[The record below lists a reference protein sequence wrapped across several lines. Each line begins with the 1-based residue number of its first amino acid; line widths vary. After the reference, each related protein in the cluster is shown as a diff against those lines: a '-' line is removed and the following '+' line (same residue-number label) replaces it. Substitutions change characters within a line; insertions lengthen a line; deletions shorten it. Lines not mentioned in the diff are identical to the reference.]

1 MLPIRFSIIIT
12 CHNQREFIR
21 TAVDSA
27 LSQPRLLKEVIVIDD
42 GSTDGSVELLEQ
54 FADSIRLIKFSS
66 NRGAIEAYF
75 SGGRLPIAGTF
86 STYSGDS
93 GDACSAMLGNA
104 SRHKKF
110 QVAERSFV
118 SSTRS
123 GRFADG
129 VRINR
134 VHRAATT

>member
-1 MLPIRFSIIIT
+1 LGTIDLLDS
-12 CHNQREFIR
+12 
-21 TAVDSA
+21 VDVN
-27 LSQPRLLKEVIVIDD
+27 P
-42 GSTDGSVELLEQ
+42 
-54 FADSIRLIKFSS
+54 

-123 GRFADG
+123 GRFTDG